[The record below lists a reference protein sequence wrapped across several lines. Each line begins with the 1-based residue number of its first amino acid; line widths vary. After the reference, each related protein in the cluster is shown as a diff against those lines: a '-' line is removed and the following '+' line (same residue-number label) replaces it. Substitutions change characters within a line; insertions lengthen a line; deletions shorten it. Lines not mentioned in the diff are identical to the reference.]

1 MLFLTNIFTN
11 CREWRHR
18 QPIGLVSL
26 WSVVYLTTVMLRLTS
41 RVSHVFCSLVM
52 LGDRRL
58 KPFGH
63 RFGWQQAEKEVR
75 ARARL
80 EAANTTGVGA
90 PPGVCAV

>member
-1 MLFLTNIFTN
+1 M
-11 CREWRHR
+11 
-18 QPIGLVSL
+18 S
-26 WSVVYLTTVMLRLTS
+26 SVHLS
-41 RVSHVFCSLVM
+41 CWEIA
-52 LGDRRL
+52 RL

-90 PPGVCAV
+90 PPEFVLCEPKDVATWQTH